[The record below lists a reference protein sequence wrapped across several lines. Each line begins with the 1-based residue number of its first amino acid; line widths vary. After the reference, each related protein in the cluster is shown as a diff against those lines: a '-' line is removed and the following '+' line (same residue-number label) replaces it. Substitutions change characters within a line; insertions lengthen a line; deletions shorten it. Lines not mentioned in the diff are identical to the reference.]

1 MADQYLLKV
10 GIDFSQAELD
20 RVTGVISDQLVGM
33 GEISDEFIDKALATA
48 QKYNQELEKQRKIVA
63 DVEKRLKSADLDDA
77 TKALLE
83 QTKAKSE
90 QVIKDYTYGNK
101 EKGLDSKAVV
111 DAVADY
117 AGAMKSA
124 GEAGSNFGGM
134 LNGAVG
140 KVAAFS
146 AGMQV
151 AYKAVKAFVDQ
162 VYESVDKMAEYANKL
177 DPLGAFGSSSQRAL
191 MTRYGMSGTEALGFG
206 NVLEA
211 MGMSESDIGK
221 MTAEQREVF
230 QSLMQF
236 WNEGIGKLNPDALE
250 RYTDVMQE
258 YQEIQAKYNMGLQM
272 VVLKLVT
279 NSDSFNKLVGTL
291 GDFMDNTLNFLSSPI
306 VQTVFN
312 GLIDF
317 LNTVFTILNAIMK
330 LISYIPGFGGSG
342 GSVTTNNTTN
352 NTNSTY
358 NIYGMDF
365 RSNDELARQI
375 SYSSM
380 GGYRG

>member
-33 GEISDEFIDKALATA
+33 GEISDEFIDKALEAA
-48 QKYNQELEKQRKIVA
+48 KKYNQELEKQRKIVA

-77 TKALLE
+77 TRALLE

-124 GEAGSNFGGM
+124 GTAGSNFGDK

-140 KVAAFS
+140 KVSAFAAGVQ
-146 AGMQV
+146 A
-151 AYKAVKAFVDQ
+151 AYTAVKAFVKQ
-162 VYESVDKMAEYANKL
+162 VYESVDKMAEYSNKL
-177 DPLGAFGSSSQRAL
+177 NPLGAFGSSSQRDL
-191 MTRYGMSGTEALGFG
+191 MTRYGMSGTEALGFS
-206 NVLEA
+206 NVLNA

-221 MTAEQREVF
+221 MTSSQREVF

-236 WNEGIGKLNPDALE
+236 WNEGIGKLDPDKLE
-250 RYTDVMQE
+250 RYTKTMQE

-272 VVLKLVT
+272 TVLKLVSS
-279 NSDSFNKLVGTL
+279 SDSFSKLVGTL
-291 GDFMDNTLNFLSSPI
+291 GNFMDTTLDFLSSPI

-317 LNTVFTILNAIMK
+317 LNTVFSILNAIMK
-330 LISYIPGFGGSG
+330 LISYIPGFGGS
-342 GSVTTNNTTN
+342 SASITNNTTN
-352 NTNSTY
+352 NSNSTY
-358 NIYGMDF
+358 NIYGSDF

-375 SYSSM
+375 SYSSV

>member
-162 VYESVDKMAEYANKL
+162 VSESVDKMAEYANKL

>member
-33 GEISDEFIDKALATA
+33 GEISDEFIDKALETA
-48 QKYNQELEKQRKIVA
+48 KKYNQELEKQRKIVA

-77 TKALLE
+77 TRALLE

-124 GEAGSNFGGM
+124 GTAGSNFGDK

-140 KVAAFS
+140 KVSAFAAGVQ
-146 AGMQV
+146 A
-151 AYKAVKAFVDQ
+151 AYTAVKAFVKQ
-162 VYESVDKMAEYANKL
+162 VYESVDKMAEYSNKL
-177 DPLGAFGSSSQRAL
+177 NPLGAFGSSSQRDL
-191 MTRYGMSGTEALGFG
+191 MTRYGMSGTEALGFS
-206 NVLEA
+206 NVLNA

-221 MTAEQREVF
+221 MTSSQREVF

-236 WNEGIGKLNPDALE
+236 WNEGIGKLDPDKLE
-250 RYTDVMQE
+250 RYTKTMQE

-272 VVLKLVT
+272 TVLKLVSS
-279 NSDSFNKLVGTL
+279 SDSFSKLVGTL
-291 GDFMDNTLNFLSSPI
+291 GNFMDTTLDFLSSPI

-317 LNTVFTILNAIMK
+317 LNTVFSILNAIMK
-330 LISYIPGFGGSG
+330 LISYIPGFGGS
-342 GSVTTNNTTN
+342 SASITNNTTN
-352 NTNSTY
+352 NSNSTY
-358 NIYGMDF
+358 NIYGSDF

-375 SYSSM
+375 SYSSV